1 MECDDLLF
9 LPINVLNCHY
19 HIIVNQVFMNLIPNM
34 SHFKHKS
41 SLQKYDRYHEL
52 HILLYK
58 CFNNLLFSQY
68 TRKSGNFTPNLL
80 EVTEYTIMKSL
91 EIAKRVHSTR
101 SRM

>member
-19 HIIVNQVFMNLIPNM
+19 H
-34 SHFKHKS
+34 KHKS
-41 SLQKYDRYHEL
+41 SLQKYDDRYHEL

-80 EVTEYTIMKSL
+80 EVTEYTIMKSTFFF
-91 EIAKRVHSTR
+91 A
-101 SRM
+101 